1 MKKALLAILAV
12 GLLAASCKKD
22 MKTDGIKP
30 VTIDANA
37 KKYKVN
43 FAVSQFSQ
51 TVGNIDLHKASQLMS
66 TKSLAAD
73 TSTLS
78 QAVNQYYYIVYDSNG
93 KEVKRIFRTAQNPGF
108 QDIFHEDGK
117 EYNSPTLPGLEI
129 GATTANPFNVITDS
143 LAAGTYSI
151 VVTGSNKE
159 LGINN
164 DDINDFESD
173 FTFYNPLLP
182 PLNRDSTS
190 RAAVYVGQ
198 GLDPLPR
205 SQEIFFGKVQITVG
219 NQNSTQSICINR
231 IVGQLEL
238 NLEESIPNN
247 VAYIGVVREG
257 ELEGY
262 LFYNEVPFG
271 YTILADQPI
280 SQDAEVNQINASD
293 RGKPN
298 YKTDRFV
305 VNTVT
310 PINVKLIALDASF
323 NVIVQKTIHNVRIYK
338 NKRTII
344 SGKLFSTGPASQ
356 QFTINAN
363 QAWAP
368 DAPVIHF

>member
-1 MKKALLAILAV
+1 MKKLLLAMLAL

-30 VTIDANA
+30 IAIDANA
-37 KKYKVN
+37 KKYKVD

-51 TVGNIDLHKASQLMS
+51 TVGIIDLHKASHLMS
-66 TKSLAAD
+66 NKSLATD

-78 QAVNQYYYIVYDSNG
+78 QAINQYYYVVYDANG
-93 KEVKRIFRTAQNPGF
+93 NEVKRIFRTAANPGF

-117 EYNSPTLPGLEI
+117 QYNTSLPGLEG
-129 GATTANPFNVITDS
+129 GAHTTNPFNVITDS
-143 LAAGTYSI
+143 LAAGSYTI
-151 VVTGSNKE
+151 VVTGSNNE
-159 LGINN
+159 IGINN

-182 PLNRDSTS
+182 PVNRDSAS
-190 RAAVYVGQ
+190 RAAVYVGE
-198 GLDPLPR
+198 GVDALPQ
-205 SQEIFFGKVQITVG
+205 SQEIFFGKIHITVG
-219 NQNSTQSICINR
+219 NQNSTQGICINR
-231 IVGQLEL
+231 IVGQLEV

-247 VAYIGVVREG
+247 VAYIGVAREG

-271 YTILADQPI
+271 FTILEDQPI
-280 SQDAEVNQINASD
+280 GWDTNIAKITASD

-310 PINVKLIALDASF
+310 PINVRLFALDASF
-323 NVIVQKTIHNVRIYK
+323 NVIVQKTVHNVRIYK
-338 NKRTII
+338 NKRTIL
-344 SGKLFSTGPASQ
+344 SGKLFTTDPASQ

>member
-1 MKKALLAILAV
+1 MKKLLLAMLAL

-22 MKTDGIKP
+22 MKTNGIKP

-37 KKYKVN
+37 KKYKVD

-73 TSTLS
+73 TSTLN
-78 QAVNQYYYIVYDSNG
+78 QAVNQYFYLVYDANG
-93 KEVKRIFRTAQNPGF
+93 NEVKRIFRTAENPGL

-117 EYNSPTLPGLEI
+117 QYNTPLPGLEG
-129 GATTANPFNVITDS
+129 GAHTTNPFNVITDS
-143 LAAGTYSI
+143 LAAGSYTI

-159 LGINN
+159 LGVNN

-182 PLNRDSTS
+182 PVNRDSTS
-190 RAAVYVGQ
+190 RAAVYVGE
-198 GLDPLPR
+198 GLDPFPR
-205 SQEIFFGKVQITVG
+205 SQEIYFGKIQITVG

-238 NLEESIPNN
+238 NLEEPIPSN
-247 VAYIGVVREG
+247 VAYIGVAREG

-271 YTILADQPI
+271 YTFLDDQPI
-280 SQDAEVNQINASD
+280 NQDAEASKINASD

-323 NVIVQKTIHNVRIYK
+323 NVIVQKTVHNVRIYK

>member
-78 QAVNQYYYIVYDSNG
+78 QAVNQYFYLVYDANG
-93 KEVKRIFRTAQNPGF
+93 NEVKRIFRTAENPGF

-117 EYNSPTLPGLEI
+117 QYNRSLIGLES
-129 GATTANPFNVITDS
+129 TTTTNPFNVITDS
-143 LAAGTYSI
+143 LAAGSYTI

-182 PLNRDSTS
+182 PVNRDSTS

-198 GLDPLPR
+198 GLDALPR